1 MRNPDHRIRHEIEH
15 FGSMGA
21 ECARPLAVQNGDHFM
36 YITHYDKNLRLG
48 KVMATPLQKSS
59 MSIGQALKDRRA
71 HHGWTLATVSKKTG
85 ISISTLSKIENGLLS
100 PSYQSILLL
109 CAGLGI
115 EIGDLVSASPES
127 QEDSRRLTGRR
138 SISHD
143 HDGLMLGDDQF
154 LYTYLCTDIAHKR
167 IIPMIIE
174 VRAKSMAELD
184 GLWSHVG
191 EEFLYVLEGQ
201 IELHTELYE
210 PSPLGKG
217 DSAYFDSTMR
227 HAYVATGD
235 TPAKLLV
242 MCSSATPNLAQ
253 ALREALAERIKRRS
267 SRLRDSSDGKPKT
280 K

>member
-1 MRNPDHRIRHEIEH
+1 
-15 FGSMGA
+15 
-21 ECARPLAVQNGDHFM
+21 
-36 YITHYDKNLRLG
+36 
-48 KVMATPLQKSS
+48 MATVLQKSS
-59 MSIGQALKDRRA
+59 MSIGQALKERRA
-71 HHGWTLATVSKKTG
+71 HHGWTLAMVSKKTG
-85 ISISTLSKIENGLLS
+85 ISISTLSKIENGLIS

-143 HDGLMLGDDQF
+143 HDGLTLGDDQF
-154 LYTYLCTDIAHKR
+154 TYTYLCTDIAHKR
-167 IIPMIIE
+167 IIPMMID
-174 VRAKSMAELD
+174 VRAHSLAELD

-191 EEFLYVLEGQ
+191 EEFLYVLDGE
-201 IELHTELYE
+201 ISLHTELYE
-210 PSPLGKG
+210 PSQLKKG
-217 DSAYFDSTMR
+217 DSAYFDSTMK
-227 HAYVATGD
+227 HAYVATSG

-253 ALREALAERIKRRS
+253 TLREVLAERIKRRD
-267 SRLRDSSDGKPKT
+267 SRVRDASELKPKT